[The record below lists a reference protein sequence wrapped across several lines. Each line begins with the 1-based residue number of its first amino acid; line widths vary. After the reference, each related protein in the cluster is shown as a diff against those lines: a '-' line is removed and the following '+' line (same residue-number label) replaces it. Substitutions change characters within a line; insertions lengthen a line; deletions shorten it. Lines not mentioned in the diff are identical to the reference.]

1 MKDNDDFDYQAYT
14 RETPPD
20 PTKITR
26 GPAARELRQAKAML
40 EQSVRIV
47 PATLEQFRQLATNG
61 QSCEQ
66 LINEALLEWLSAQ
79 GLKGMVRTEM
89 QLAVRQSLSAALQAS
104 VPSASA
110 SLVS

>member
-26 GPAARELRQAKAML
+26 GPAARELRRAAAML
-40 EQSVRIV
+40 QQAVRID
-47 PATLEQFRQLATNG
+47 PATLEQFRQLAGNG

-66 LINEALLEWLSAQ
+66 LINQALQEWLAAQ
-79 GLKGMVRTEM
+79 GLKEMVRTEM
-89 QLAVRQSLSAALQAS
+89 QAAVRQSLSAALQTGALS
-104 VPSASA
+104 PIS
-110 SLVS
+110 